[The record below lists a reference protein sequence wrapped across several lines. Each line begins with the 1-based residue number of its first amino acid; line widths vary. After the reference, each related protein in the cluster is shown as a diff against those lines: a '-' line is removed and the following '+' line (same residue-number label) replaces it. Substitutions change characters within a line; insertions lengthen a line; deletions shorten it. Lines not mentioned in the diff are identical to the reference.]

1 MSEDHLCPSYAVAV
15 GYFAVASAVVFS
27 NFGSAWGTWRAGV
40 TILHSGIRHPE
51 GVMKNIIP
59 IVMAGVIG
67 IYGLIVAVILGQ
79 SIDTPDNNR
88 YNTYSTYT
96 AMAHLAAG
104 LCCGLSG
111 LAAGGTIGIIG
122 DYGIRS
128 IGYRITKVSLFESTS
143 PNALDGPTRPSN
155 NTQETSGLL
164 AAEDFDFEAD
174 DQNKLFVS
182 MLIMLI
188 FSEALALYGLI
199 VALIVSQHM
208 YTCEGETMSN
218 NILNLSTVHLDTQ

>member
-1 MSEDHLCPSYAVAV
+1 MSEHFESDPDPLCPSWAVSV
-15 GYFAVASAVVFS
+15 GYLSVSCAAVLS

-40 TILHSGIRHPE
+40 SVLHSGIRHPDS
-51 GVMKNIIP
+51 VMKNIIP

-79 SIDTPDNNR
+79 SIDTPDNDG

-104 LCCGLSG
+104 LSCGLSG
-111 LAAGGTIGIIG
+111 LAAGGCIGIVG
-122 DYGIRS
+122 EHGIRCV
-128 IGYRITKVSLFESTS
+128 GYRITKVSLFDSSKEM
-143 PNALDGPTRPSN
+143 GHHPT
-155 NTQETSGLL
+155 ETELL
-164 AAEDFDFEAD
+164 TAQPDDQLNVDKDFQSD

-199 VALIVSQHM
+199 VALIVSQHS
-208 YTCEGETMSN
+208 YRCE
-218 NILNLSTVHLDTQ
+218 Q